1 MGRKLFCQLCP
12 LTYRISVEKCIAL
25 RRLRDACSPTCLA
38 SQRQAEPLPVVL
50 YRHSSLIR
58 RRLGNVDM
66 RLQENKAVNL
76 SIAAPLVNGVLIRP
90 GETFSFWRL
99 VGRPTAR
106 RGFREGLTISTGRTS
121 SGVGG
126 GMCQFT
132 NLIHWMVLHTPLT
145 ITEHHHHDGMDL
157 FPDYGRQIP
166 FGTGTS
172 IVFNYLD
179 YRFRNDTDATF
190 QLLTWVDGEY
200 LRGELLCN
208 RTLPLRYHIHA
219 RDERFVREGDTVYRE
234 GEVWRVTVDART
246 GRKVAEELLRRNH
259 ARVLYDTVG
268 LDIQEAAA
276 PQGSH
281 PF

>member
-1 MGRKLFCQLCP
+1 MSRPLFCQLGPWAYALSTWRC
-12 LTYRISVEKCIAL
+12 RAQRRAADFL
-25 RRLRDACSPTCLA
+25 RRVPFALTHSDSR
-38 SQRQAEPLPVVL
+38 LPVVV
-50 YRHSSLIR
+50 YRHSSLICR
-58 RRLGNVDM
+58 TLGQVDLV
-66 RLQENKAVNL
+66 LQKNKAVNL
-76 SIAAPLVNGVLIRP
+76 ALAAPRVDGILLRP

-99 VGRPTAR
+99 VGPCTAR
-106 RGFREGLTISTGRTS
+106 RGYRTGLIIKRGRPDRDI
-121 SGVGG
+121 GG

-200 LRGELLCN
+200 LRGELLCD

-219 RDERFVREGDTVYRE
+219 RDERFVREGDIVYRE

-259 ARVLYDTVG
+259 ARVLYDTAG

>member
-1 MGRKLFCQLCP
+1 MSRRLFCELGP
-12 LTYRISVEKCIAL
+12 WAYRISTAKEIL
-25 RRLRDACSPTCLA
+25 LRDCRDLFSRTKFARERSPSL
-38 SQRQAEPLPVVL
+38 LPAVIC
-50 YRHSSLIR
+50 RHSSLIR
-58 RRLGNVDM
+58 RTLGDVDQI
-66 RLQENKAVNL
+66 LQENKAENL
-76 SIAAPLVNGVLIRP
+76 RLAVPHVDKILIRP
-90 GETFSFWRL
+90 GETFSFWKL
-99 VGRPTAR
+99 VGNCTAKK
-106 RGFREGLTISTGRTS
+106 GYREGLVIKG
-121 SGVGG
+121 GVPDRGIGG

-200 LRGELLCN
+200 LRGELLCD

-219 RDERFVREGDTVYRE
+219 RDERFVREGDIVYRE